1 MSPEVPPDPVGV
13 TVPCPAFAPGGG
25 AASTDGSPTAG
36 VPAATGPVDGGPVD
50 GGPVDGGAVD
60 GGPVAAG
67 ADAAATGSATNATM
81 ASGVD
86 LGATLRERIHTLVD
100 GLVRN
105 DDTAFEEAFI
115 DLSVSVRGLVERKLR
130 MEGSKSE
137 TRDVL
142 GELIFTRLR
151 QGMLQFASR
160 DDAREAEKAALWAMA
175 TMFSVRTLT
184 EFARAFDES
193 LLRAT
198 AASRDFNLAS
208 RTDFISIEEMLQM
221 LATGK
226 HIGCL
231 SLEKGDNRLDIYL
244 KEGRIVLLDPHRLNR
259 RVMPGANVM
268 RHREIPEAVVHEAE
282 SRRVSEGV
290 PALLTLAERG
300 VFKDDEVRDQLRA
313 FGKES
318 LFEFMR
324 EEEPYAFHYKRLD
337 VLPPRIEANDIRLG
351 VTSTLLEGSKLNDDW
366 KQLQKVYPD
375 PDAPIEPRADMY
387 ARMANVTLGVL
398 EIKLLTQLQGDT
410 TPRNLVGQLGLPLFD
425 IYLMLARLIKEGILT
440 PGSGARAVEHVPDEP
455 APVGVTQSVAQAIQA
470 LDANDDKKART
481 SAIDRVLGDAP
492 PKSTMNALDRVL
504 GGLDETLRRKNQP
517 RPGGGDDDL
526 LGLMKKPNS

>member
-1 MSPEVPPDPVGV
+1 M
-13 TVPCPAFAPGGG
+13 
-25 AASTDGSPTAG
+25 
-36 VPAATGPVDGGPVD
+36 
-50 GGPVDGGAVD
+50 
-60 GGPVAAG
+60 
-67 ADAAATGSATNATM
+67 
-81 ASGVD
+81 
-86 LGATLRERIHTLVD
+86 
-100 GLVRN
+100 
-105 DDTAFEEAFI
+105 
-115 DLSVSVRGLVERKLR
+115 
-130 MEGSKSE
+130 
-137 TRDVL
+137 
-142 GELIFTRLR
+142 
-151 QGMLQFASR
+151 
-160 DDAREAEKAALWAMA
+160 
-175 TMFSVRTLT
+175 
-184 EFARAFDES
+184 
-193 LLRAT
+193 
-198 AASRDFNLAS
+198 
-208 RTDFISIEEMLQM
+208 
-221 LATGK
+221 
-226 HIGCL
+226 
-231 SLEKGDNRLDIYL
+231 EKGDNRLDIYL

-268 RHREIPEAVVHEAE
+268 RHREIPEAVVQEAE

-425 IYLMLARLIKEGILT
+425 VYLMLARLIKEGILA

-481 SAIDRVLGDAP
+481 SALDRVLGDAP